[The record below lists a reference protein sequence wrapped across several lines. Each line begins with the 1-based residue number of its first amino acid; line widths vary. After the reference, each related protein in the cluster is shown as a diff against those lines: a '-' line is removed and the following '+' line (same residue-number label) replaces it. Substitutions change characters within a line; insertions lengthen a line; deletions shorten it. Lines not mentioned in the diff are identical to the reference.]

1 MTLRSVRRGCDMEL
15 LDVGIMIA
23 AALLGAWFARRKY
36 KPIRDWEIRVVL

>member
-1 MTLRSVRRGCDMEL
+1 MEL

-23 AALLGAWFARRKY
+23 AALFGAWLARRKY